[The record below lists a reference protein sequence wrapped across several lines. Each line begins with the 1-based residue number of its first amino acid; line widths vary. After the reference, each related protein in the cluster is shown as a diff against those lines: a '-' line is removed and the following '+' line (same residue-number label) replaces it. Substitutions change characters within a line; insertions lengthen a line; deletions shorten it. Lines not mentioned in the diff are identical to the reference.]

1 MADND
6 NRNLIILALGM
17 TGIVVAFF
25 AYLIYNQN
33 KEKERMLRS
42 TLLTPPTSS
51 ISNEQLYDILRQQQ
65 EQLDRTLS
73 LQKPPSISN
82 EQLYDMLKHQQEQLD
97 YISNTK
103 PSQSTIQKTEPSVV
117 LKDESQKAGNVS
129 NLRAN
134 PGDMVRKLKFNMI

>member
-42 TLLTPPTSS
+42 TLLTPPTS
-51 ISNEQLYDILRQQQ
+51 
-65 EQLDRTLS
+65 
-73 LQKPPSISN
+73 SISN